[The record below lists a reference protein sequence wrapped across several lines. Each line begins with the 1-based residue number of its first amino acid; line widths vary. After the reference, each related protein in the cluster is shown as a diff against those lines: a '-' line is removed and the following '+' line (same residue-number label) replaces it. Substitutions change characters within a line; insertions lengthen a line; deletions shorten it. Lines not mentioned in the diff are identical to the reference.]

1 MTVAVHITGDDT
13 LAPDFSTFTP
23 SVITPTPTPAQ
34 AAAIKSVF
42 IPPQP
47 TVTPPPATPPKVTTP
62 VASSAASSPSGSLP
76 TFEKANVTKTEIK
89 ISGACAIESFGEIT
103 VGLDDRVR
111 AVGEFR
117 VAKVLHYVNKEGDVV
132 RQQILAPIGE
142 LVLSPWDSTDPN
154 DDGIVRVRP

>member
-1 MTVAVHITGDDT
+1 MIDVQITGDDT

-23 SVITPTPTPAQ
+23 SVVSPVAECGTINSPFVPPTSVSVPAAQ
-34 AAAIKSVF
+34 VS
-42 IPPQP
+42 
-47 TVTPPPATPPKVTTP
+47 PPKVATP
-62 VASSAASSPSGSLP
+62 VATPAASSPAGSLP

-117 VAKVLHYVNKEGDVV
+117 VAQVRHYVNKEGDVV
-132 RQQILAPIGE
+132 RQQILSPIGE
-142 LVLSPWDSTDPN
+142 LVLSPWDSCDPN

>member
-1 MTVAVHITGDDT
+1 MTVAVQITGDDT

-23 SVITPTPTPAQ
+23 SVVTPVPTPAQ
-34 AAAIKSVF
+34 VAAINSVF
-42 IPPQP
+42 IPP
-47 TVTPPPATPPKVTTP
+47 TPAP
-62 VASSAASSPSGSLP
+62 VASSKVATPVATPAASSPAGSLP

-142 LVLSPWDSTDPN
+142 LVLSPWDSTDPT

>member
-1 MTVAVHITGDDT
+1 MTLAVQITGDDT
-13 LAPDFSTFTP
+13 LAPDFTP
-23 SVITPTPTPAQ
+23 VVLPAPASPFEVPAVVTPITPTVAPA
-34 AAAIKSVF
+34 ARLAIA
-42 IPPQP
+42 
-47 TVTPPPATPPKVTTP
+47 PATP
-62 VASSAASSPSGSLP
+62 VATSAAQAPGSSLP
-76 TFEKANVTKTEIK
+76 VFEKANVAKTEIK

-142 LVLSPWDSTDPN
+142 LILSPWDSTDPN

>member
-1 MTVAVHITGDDT
+1 MTTLAVQITGDDT

-23 SVITPTPTPAQ
+23 SVVTPANTAAINSPFMGINPAGPLNPP
-34 AAAIKSVF
+34 AAA
-42 IPPQP
+42 PPI
-47 TVTPPPATPPKVTTP
+47 VATP
-62 VASSAASSPSGSLP
+62 VATSPASSPAGSLP

-89 ISGACAIESFGEIT
+89 ISGACTIESFGEIT

-117 VAKVLHYVNKEGDVV
+117 VAKVLHYISKEGDVV

-142 LVLSPWDSTDPN
+142 LLLSPWDSTDPN